1 MTQPSVN
8 DLLAFAHE
16 LADAAGETIRPYFR
30 QTNSIDNK
38 KVEDFDPVTVA
49 DREAE
54 TSMRRI
60 IEARY
65 PDHGILGEEHGA
77 KPAGASGLTWVLDP
91 IDGTRS
97 FIGGF
102 PTWGTLIAVNN
113 GTEVLAGILDQ
124 PYTGERFVGSAD
136 GAFLGDQKL
145 AVRACATLDDAVLYS
160 TTPDM
165 FKPGP
170 EQDAFERVEATVKLR
185 RFGGDCYAYAM
196 LAMGFVD
203 LVVESSMQAYDI
215 QALIPIVEAAGGKVT
230 DWQGNPVLDGGQ
242 ILATGDARIHEQ
254 AMVLLS
260 Q

>member
-1 MTQPSVN
+1 MTQPSVI
-8 DLLAFAHE
+8 DLLAFANE

-30 QTNSIDNK
+30 QPNSIDNK
-38 KVEDFDPVTVA
+38 KAEDFDPVTVA

-54 TSMRRI
+54 TSMRHI
-60 IEARY
+60 IEARF

-113 GTEVLAGILDQ
+113 GTKVLAGILDQ
-124 PYTGERFVGSAD
+124 PYTGERFVGSEQ

-145 AVRACATLDDAVLYS
+145 AVRPCASLDDAVLYS

-170 EQDAFERVEATVKLR
+170 VQDAFERVEASVKLR

-215 QALIPIVEAAGGKVT
+215 QALIPIVEAAGGTVT
-230 DWQGNPVLDGGQ
+230 DWQGNPALDGGQ
-242 ILATGDARIHEQ
+242 ILATGDARIHAQ
-254 AMVLLS
+254 AMDLLN